1 MNVIF
6 KNETHQKVEV
16 FIEPSTD
23 EFILK
28 PNDEIKI
35 IYESLIDVTEIITS
49 YSGNGI
55 IVIYLPNSTKGTIF
69 INNIHVDSL
78 TEAQYW

>member
-1 MNVIF
+1 MNFRFI
-6 KNETHQKVEV
+6 NETLQEVEI

-35 IYESLIDVTEIITS
+35 TYESLINITEIITS
-49 YSGNGI
+49 YSASGI

-69 INNIHVDSL
+69 INGIHVDSL

>member
-1 MNVIF
+1 MNFRFI
-6 KNETHQKVEV
+6 NETLQEVEI

-35 IYESLIDVTEIITS
+35 TYESLINITEIITS
-49 YSGNGI
+49 YSGGGKI
-55 IVIYLPNSTKGTIF
+55 IIYLPNSTKGTVF
-69 INNIHVDSL
+69 INNIHIESL
-78 TEAQYW
+78 SESRYW

>member
-1 MNVIF
+1 MNFRFI
-6 KNETHQKVEV
+6 NETLQEVEF

-23 EFILK
+23 EFTLK

-35 IYESLIDVTEIITS
+35 IYESLINIAEITTP
-49 YSGNGI
+49 YSACGI

-69 INNIHVDSL
+69 INDIHVDSL

>member
-1 MNVIF
+1 MNIRF
-6 KNETHQKVEV
+6 KNETLQEVEI

-35 IYESLIDVTEIITS
+35 IYESLINITEITTS
-49 YSGNGI
+49 CSGNGI
-55 IVIYLPNSTKGTIF
+55 IVIYLPNSTKGSI
-69 INNIHVDSL
+69 
-78 TEAQYW
+78 Y

>member
-1 MNVIF
+1 MNIRF
-6 KNETHQKVEV
+6 KNETLQEVEI

-35 IYESLIDVTEIITS
+35 IYESLINITEITTS

-69 INNIHVDSL
+69 INDIHVDSL